1 MKPLSHLWVI
11 PIEYDYDSVSSKKNC
26 FLNDLMLLGEP
37 ESCKRV
43 AKKLSGHKERVHA
56 VECFSLLFIA
66 IHCYPLLFIIHCN
79 SLLFIIH
86 CNPLLSIQ
94 C

>member
-11 PIEYDYDSVSSKKNC
+11 PIGYDYDSVSSKKNC
-26 FLNDLMLLGEP
+26 LLNDLMLLGEP

-56 VECFSLLFIA
+56 VDVFHCFSLLSTVIP
-66 IHCYPLLFIIHCN
+66 CY
-79 SLLFIIH
+79 S
-86 CNPLLSIQ
+86 
-94 C
+94 